1 MNGSETKKFL
11 DAIKAADIKSYMY
24 CTDLSTNLY
33 SNDHEIIKTDIENE
47 IAYNFRKNDYSGSTN
62 KLPGSISVR
71 AAKLEDIHEVRTA
84 GDFEQIKKFMESL
97 GFDSFSDADL
107 KILAHIDGFT
117 YDIKPAT
124 GDYLGFTL
132 LSTDKYNKLSEDD
145 KIFIKSMKDN
155 MPTFKVNTKEEL
167 TTIISHA
174 TELFGNKC
182 DLNWIDVSSITDMSN
197 IFAGSSFDK
206 KYNIFN
212 GDIS

>member
-117 YDIKPAT
+117 YDIKPVT

-145 KIFIKSMKDN
+145 KRAYDDAKEKFLANLELNVVDS
-155 MPTFKVNTKEEL
+155 FKHLSASEVEALSAEDQ
-167 TTIISHA
+167 A
-174 TELFGNKC
+174 AYNKAKAIWSEQKIYGKPE
-182 DLNWIDVSSITDMSN
+182 NGI
-197 IFAGSSFDK
+197 AGTVTLS
-206 KYNIFN
+206 
-212 GDIS
+212 

>member
-1 MNGSETKKFL
+1 
-11 DAIKAADIKSYMY
+11 
-24 CTDLSTNLY
+24 
-33 SNDHEIIKTDIENE
+33 
-47 IAYNFRKNDYSGSTN
+47 
-62 KLPGSISVR
+62 
-71 AAKLEDIHEVRTA
+71 
-84 GDFEQIKKFMESL
+84 
-97 GFDSFSDADL
+97 
-107 KILAHIDGFT
+107 
-117 YDIKPAT
+117 
-124 GDYLGFTL
+124 
-132 LSTDKYNKLSEDD
+132 
-145 KIFIKSMKDN
+145 MKDN